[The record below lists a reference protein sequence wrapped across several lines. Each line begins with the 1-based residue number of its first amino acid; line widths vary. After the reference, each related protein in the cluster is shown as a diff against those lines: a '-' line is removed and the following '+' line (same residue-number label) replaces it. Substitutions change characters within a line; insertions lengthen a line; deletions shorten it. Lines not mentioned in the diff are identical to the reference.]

1 MNSNTKRLVN
11 IFVGPALF
19 ALCCLLLPQSVFESF
34 VSRAAI
40 GTVAWMAYW
49 WVTAPVDY
57 AITAFLPIA
66 INAVFQLT
74 DMSSVIAN
82 YASEIIL
89 LLLGASII
97 SVSWEETGLDKR
109 IAARFLGLVGSSFRS
124 QLLFWFTLCTLMS
137 TILPNA
143 VVCATISPIALSMLK
158 FVGEGDISKSRIGA
172 RLLLYI
178 AYGAGLGGLASPL
191 GGAMNLVTVEY
202 IQQLTG
208 EEYMYIDWV
217 IRFLPIMITLYV
229 ICVIF
234 MLRNVKKEEN
244 LGGSREYFQQSY
256 KELGKMSREE
266 VICLVVFVVAT
277 VLAFT
282 RQLYASMM
290 PGLKPAYVFI
300 IAGLITFVISRKNDS
315 GEPERLMRWKNVE
328 GKITWE
334 LIYIYAGG
342 LAVGSIINGTGAAQ
356 AIGDAVSAA
365 GLSGGIVLIF
375 VIILFTLLMSDCTSN
390 TATAAVAIPIIIS
403 IVQGMGENPIP
414 YIYIASIGVN
424 LSFMLPT
431 SVRAIPVGYGLSPK
445 YMLKEGWKISVAIV
459 IVMTALSWT
468 LMTYWPLF
476 SQI

>member
-1 MNSNTKRLVN
+1 MVR
-11 IFVGPALF
+11 
-19 ALCCLLLPQSVFESF
+19 
-34 VSRAAI
+34 
-40 GTVAWMAYW
+40 
-49 WVTAPVDY
+49 D
-57 AITAFLPIA
+57 
-66 INAVFQLT
+66 
-74 DMSSVIAN
+74 D
-82 YASEIIL
+82 
-89 LLLGASII
+89 
-97 SVSWEETGLDKR
+97 
-109 IAARFLGLVGSSFRS
+109 ARS
-124 QLLFWFTLCTLMS
+124 
-137 TILPNA
+137 
-143 VVCATISPIALSMLK
+143 
-158 FVGEGDISKSRIGA
+158 
-172 RLLLYI
+172 
-178 AYGAGLGGLASPL
+178 GAGLGGLASPL

-234 MLRNVKKEEN
+234 MLRNVKKEET

-300 IAGLITFVISRKNDS
+300 IAGLITFVISRKNES
-315 GEPERLMRWKNVE
+315 GEPERLMRWKSVE

-459 IVMTALSWT
+459 IVMTALSWA